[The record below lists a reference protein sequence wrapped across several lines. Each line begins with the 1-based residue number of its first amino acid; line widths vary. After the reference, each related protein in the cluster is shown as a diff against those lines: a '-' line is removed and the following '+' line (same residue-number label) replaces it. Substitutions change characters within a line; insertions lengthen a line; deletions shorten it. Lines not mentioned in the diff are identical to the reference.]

1 MRSVAEDAEYRRN
14 STMIVGCNFYILD
27 EFSQSL
33 QQTYLI
39 QMQLLHYFSL
49 VMDTVEARNSG
60 DIITF
65 TLKTDKHITANLNK
79 FYYSRQHT
87 LHV

>member
-1 MRSVAEDAEYRRN
+1 
-14 STMIVGCNFYILD
+14 MIVGCNFYSLD
-27 EFSQSL
+27 EFSQHL

-39 QMQLLHYFSL
+39 QLQLLHYFIL
-49 VMDTVEARNSG
+49 VLDTAEARNG
-60 DIITF
+60 GAITTF
-65 TLKTDKHITANLNK
+65 TLKIDKRMTANFKK